1 VFVVHDGRVL
11 LHRHKRLNL
20 WLPPGGHLDE
30 GELPDEA
37 AIRETFEESGVRVT
51 LVDGP
56 LPLPTGHVVGPNEPA
71 RLVQPIGIQLE
82 DIGPGHQ
89 HIDLIYAARP
99 SADVP
104 EALLAEE
111 GADGL
116 AWYGPGEWGEMGV
129 TAEVRGWALAALDVI
144 GSQPR

>member
-1 VFVVHDGRVL
+1 M
-11 LHRHKRLNL
+11 
-20 WLPPGGHLDE
+20 WLPPGGHIDE

-37 AIRETFEESGVRVT
+37 AIRETFEESGVRIA

-56 LPLPTGHVVGPNEPA
+56 LALPDGHVVVPGEPA
-71 RLVQPIGIQLE
+71 RLVQPLGIQLE

-99 SADVP
+99 VSPAP

-111 GADGL
+111 GASDLG
-116 AWYGPGEWGEMGV
+116 WYGPEDWDRLGV
-129 TAEVRGWALAALDVI
+129 NAEVRGWARAALDVI
-144 GSQPR
+144 AAASREASLSPGGAPLV